1 MDSQTLP
8 VVNSVA
14 PILPHVAQLTKAT
27 PKAPPPISSS
37 ARSMT
42 SQTNASFTMLSRQA
56 KALTDSLINSL
67 LDTSAPSTPAAK
79 RNAAA
84 TSTSTSTPAPTSAPA
99 STSVPA
105 STPVQNLKTPGKA
118 ESAAAGVKRL
128 DSNMG
133 ALASRLE
140 DHIDQCHHDMT
151 LTRGQVKTMAQDMG
165 TAGLGASNTFTAR
178 DMLDHPTFR
187 ALLDANNSSVSTIEE
202 LCTEIASL
210 HAKFKAA
217 DHKRKREHHDTVMY
231 SEDVFLPTVKRVQTT
246 AASTT
251 TLVQANTLPP
261 VALAAPPAS
270 VSAPTNYYDVPTAPP
285 PTSSIPE
292 APPAVPANKNNGT
305 GVDVGPVAW
314 GKDISGQVHGL
325 IACMPRGNTINS
337 DTVREL
343 YTKRFHKNNR
353 FITVYFPT
361 NITAIQFVNAWA
373 TAPAPGYEKVSVS
386 FASGN

>member
-1 MDSQTLP
+1 
-8 VVNSVA
+8 
-14 PILPHVAQLTKAT
+14 
-27 PKAPPPISSS
+27 
-37 ARSMT
+37 
-42 SQTNASFTMLSRQA
+42 MLSRQA
-56 KALTDSLINSL
+56 TASTDSLINSL
-67 LDTSAPSTPAAK
+67 LDTSAPSTPATK
-79 RNAAA
+79 RNAGA
-84 TSTSTSTPAPTSAPA
+84 TSTSTSTQAPASAPA
-99 STSVPA
+99 ATSVPA

-133 ALASRLE
+133 ALASHLE
-140 DHIDQCHHDMT
+140 DHIDQCQHDMT

-165 TAGLGASNTFTAR
+165 AAGMGTSNSFTAR

-202 LCTEIASL
+202 LRTEIASL
-210 HAKFKAA
+210 HAKFEAA

-231 SEDVFLPTVKRVQTT
+231 SEDVFLPAVKRVQTT
-246 AASTT
+246 AASAT
-251 TLVQANTLPP
+251 TLLQANTLPP

-285 PTSSIPE
+285 PTSYVDLTGAGASSIPE

-314 GKDISGQVHGL
+314 GKDISGQVRGL
-325 IACMPRGNTINS
+325 IARMPRGNTIDS
-337 DTVREL
+337 DAVREL
-343 YTKRFHKNNR
+343 YAKRFHKNNR

-361 NITAIQFVNAWA
+361 NVTAIQFVNAWA
-373 TAPAPGYEKVSVS
+373 AAPAPGYEKVSVS